1 VKPGIEAKLGALYP
15 DDKARGFKVGDIRG
29 AFSIVQPAE

>member
-1 VKPGIEAKLGALYP
+1 VAKTLAEFYP

-29 AFSIVQPAE
+29 AFTIVQPAD